1 MDQVSKL
8 EIKSRLF
15 AIIISAPKA
24 SLRQSYLLERQRQ
37 ALKKKRMVKTMSSKL
52 SRDSV
57 NQEVSQ
63 TLKYHLIDQITQQR
77 YNRLNQSN

>member
-15 AIIISAPKA
+15 AIVINAPKA

-52 SRDSV
+52 SQDSV
-57 NQEVSQ
+57 NQEVIQ
-63 TLKYHLIDQITQQR
+63 TLKNHLIDQITQQR
-77 YNRLNQSN
+77 YNRLN